1 MPWFAARTPLALS
14 RVEEFVRSNEW
25 SCASVG
31 AQLRQRTPLDM
42 LKRRTRFEYFT
53 LDGENGSVRAIS
65 MENSF
70 GFRYPVL
77 SQTAIDAGA
86 AVELGSR
93 SPTSGRRSMTIMGRE
108 QAVCGVEDSVRLAF
122 GREPK
127 YRVEYY
133 LMTRPEGSVLEARST
148 VAEHC
153 HFHRA
158 DSRHTD
164 QLLAM
169 QIAYEEE
176 EVVVDGRHVDPQA
189 TRFHLRD
196 DLREQIVF
204 FASYEDRAVAKAG
217 TNARGFT
224 YDQIGG
230 VYTEPALR
238 GKGISTALM
247 QILLNSI
254 TESKKNAVLF
264 VKKANKS
271 AIAVYDRLGFETKDG
286 FIISYYQ

>member
-42 LKRRTRFEYFT
+42 LKRHTHFEYFT
-53 LDGENGSVRAIS
+53 LDGQQGPVLAIN

-77 SQTAIDAGA
+77 SETAISAGA
-86 AVELGSR
+86 AMELGGR
-93 SPTSGRRSMTIMGRE
+93 SPTSGRRSMTVMGRE
-108 QAVCGVEDSVRLAF
+108 QAVCGVEASVRLTF

-133 LMTRPEGSVLEARST
+133 LMTRQAGSVVEGRSR
-148 VAEHC
+148 VAEQC
-153 HFHRA
+153 RFLRA
-158 DSRHTD
+158 DARHTD
-164 QLLAM
+164 RLLAM

-176 EVVVDGRHVDPQA
+176 EVVVDGRRVDPQA

-196 DLREQIVF
+196 DLREQLVY
-204 FASYEDRAVAKAG
+204 FATHDGRAVAKAG

-238 GKGISTALM
+238 GHGISTALM
-247 QILLNSI
+247 QVLLNSI
-254 TESKKNAVLF
+254 TEYKKNAVLF
-264 VKKANKS
+264 VKKPNKS
-271 AIAVYDRLGFETKDG
+271 AIAVYDRLGFETRDS
-286 FIISYYQ
+286 FVISYYQ